1 MFTLIEGGERVTVW
15 NWFFSLFNK
24 DTKSLSLDAFIGE
37 LASEIYFKQL
47 AIQSCINLISN
58 VLSKAEFQTFERG
71 EEVRK
76 ENYYLFNVEPNPNKS
91 ASKFWRQVISNLVYD
106 NECLVVQYNGYF
118 YVADSFH
125 VDRYAFKNYLYKDII
140 IDDFRLNRS
149 YEESEVFHFEL
160 HNERISNVIDGL
172 YNSYSKLI
180 AAAQANYKR
189 NHSRRGKLK
198 IPTNYPQTEKAQEE
212 LEKLFSEKF
221 KRFFEAENGAVLPLP
236 NGLEYDELASNIGV
250 KGGADNAQIRAFI
263 DDVFDFVAIAFNIPP
278 QLIKGSV
285 ADTEKATD
293 NLLMFCINPLAEL
306 INDEINRKYYG
317 KRAFL
322 ERTYLRINTSMIR
335 AHDIKDIAGAL
346 ETLLRIGGYTIDD
359 ILKTLGM
366 EPLNTEWSTTRFMT
380 KNYAPVEAVIAGD
393 G

>member
-1 MFTLIEGGERVTVW
+1 MAIKD
-15 NWFFSLFNK
+15 WFLSLFDKNK
-24 DTKSLSLDAFIGE
+24 KTLKLSAMIGE
-37 LASEIYFKQL
+37 LTTEIYFKQL
-47 AIQSCINLISN
+47 AIQSCINLIAN

-71 EEVRK
+71 QEVRR

-91 ASKFWRQVISNLVYD
+91 ASKFWRDVISNLVYD
-106 NECLVVQYNGYF
+106 NECLVLQYDEHF

-125 VDRYAFKNYLYKDII
+125 VDRYAFKNYIYRDIV
-140 IDDFRLNRS
+140 IDDFHLNRS

-160 HNERISNVIDGL
+160 HNERIRDVIDGL

-189 NHSRRGKLK
+189 NHSRRGSLE

-236 NGLEYDELASNIGV
+236 NGLKYEELSSNIGV
-250 KGGADNAQIRAFI
+250 KGGTDNAQIRAFI
-263 DDVFDFVAIAFNIPP
+263 DDVFDFVAIAFQVPP
-278 QLIKGSV
+278 VLLKGGV
-285 ADTEKATD
+285 ADTEKAMD
-293 NLLMFCINPLAEL
+293 NFLTFCINPLAEL
-306 INDEINRKYYG
+306 INDEVNRKYYG

-322 ERTYLRINTSMIR
+322 ERTYMRINTSMIR

-359 ILKTLGM
+359 VLKTLGM
-366 EPLNTEWSTTRFMT
+366 EPLATDWSTTRWIT
-380 KNYAPVEAVIAGD
+380 KNYSPVEAVIAGD